1 MRGIV
6 VRLIANNQT
15 KRKQRV
21 YLQIRHQMDELLHNK
36 IFTFALRNMELSQ
49 KKAVEYLITFLFIN
63 VSHRVFLLAL
73 SLIEYENKNTGLTL
87 EGIR

>member
-1 MRGIV
+1 
-6 VRLIANNQT
+6 
-15 KRKQRV
+15 
-21 YLQIRHQMDELLHNK
+21 MDELLHNK
-36 IFTFALRNMELSQ
+36 IFTFALPNMELSQ
-49 KKAVEYLITFLFIN
+49 KNAVEYLITFLFIN